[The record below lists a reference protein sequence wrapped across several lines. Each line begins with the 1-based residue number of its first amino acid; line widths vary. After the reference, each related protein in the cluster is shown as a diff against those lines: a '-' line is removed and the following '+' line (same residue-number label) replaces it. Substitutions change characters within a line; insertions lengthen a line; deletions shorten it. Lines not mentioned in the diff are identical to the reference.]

1 MTNPLTKED
10 KTKITQALAAID
22 EVKKE
27 INKAKLANIDVS
39 AQEDRLKEI
48 ETRLL
53 GVKRVYFPS

>member
-1 MTNPLTKED
+1 MANPLTKED
-10 KTKITQALAAID
+10 KAKITQALTAID

-53 GVKRVYFPS
+53 GVKRVYFPG

>member
-1 MTNPLTKED
+1 MANPLTKED
-10 KTKITQALAAID
+10 KTKINQALTAID

-27 INKAKLANIDVS
+27 INRAKLANIDVS